1 MPDPARTLLR
11 HTLATIAYRGGKTL
25 RGASDSFAH
34 FRAGPTTRT
43 PGQIL
48 AHIGDLFDWGV
59 HLCAGERVWSD
70 CEPLPWRE
78 EIARFHAAL
87 GRFDAALAS
96 EAPLAYP
103 AEQIFQGP
111 IADALAHVGQLAMLR
126 RMYGEAVRG
135 ENYFKAE
142 IVVGRTGAEQ
152 AAARKEFE

>member
-11 HTLATIAYRGGKTL
+11 HALATIAYRGGKTL

-43 PGQIL
+43 PGEIL
-48 AHIGDLFDWGV
+48 AHVGDLFDWGT
-59 HLCAGERVWSD
+59 HLSRGERVWNNST
-70 CEPLPWRE
+70 PLPWPDE
-78 EIARFHAAL
+78 VARFHAAL
-87 GRFDAALAS
+87 GRFDEALAS
-96 EAPLAYP
+96 DAPLGYP
-103 AEQIFQGP
+103 AEKLFQGP
-111 IADALAHVGQLAMLR
+111 VADALTHVGQLAMLR

-152 AAARKEFE
+152 VAARAEFD